1 MFVNFLI
8 RLNALLIGT
17 QDGNVHLFA
26 YGVLPVAIVDLSVLG
41 RVSVHIVRAVGTLLN
56 IRCHV
61 RVHVRL

>member
-26 YGVLPVAIVDLSVLG
+26 YGVLPIALVDLSVLG
-41 RVSVHIVRAVGTLLN
+41 RVSVHKMRAVNTLVNNL
-56 IRCHV
+56 CHV